1 MTMSSKPK
9 TILESMLNH
18 LGFDATVE
26 ETAHDSGSL
35 LNVRTEDDPGR
46 LIGRQG
52 RTLSDLQYLTNRLL
66 IVQDKEAP
74 KVTVDVG
81 NYRTENR
88 DGLIE
93 KAKAAAEKARRWGE
107 TVEMEPMNAFDRRVV
122 HEALREVED
131 VSTES
136 IEVEDT
142 NKKMILV
149 RPVSGLS
156 LIHI

>member
-1 MTMSSKPK
+1 MTMSSSAKD
-9 TILESMLNH
+9 ILENMLTR
-18 LGFDATVE
+18 LGFDAAVE
-26 ETAHDSGSL
+26 ETPMDSGSL
-35 LNVRTEDDPGR
+35 LNVKTEDDPGR

-81 NYRTENR
+81 NYRTESR

-107 TVEMEPMNAFDRRVV
+107 VVELDPLNAFDRRVV
-122 HEALREVED
+122 HPEGR
-131 VSTES
+131 
-136 IEVEDT
+136 
-142 NKKMILV
+142 
-149 RPVSGLS
+149 
-156 LIHI
+156 

>member
-1 MTMSSKPK
+1 MTMSSSAKD
-9 TILESMLNH
+9 ILENMLTR
-18 LGFDATVE
+18 LGFDAAVE
-26 ETAHDSGSL
+26 ETPMDSGSL
-35 LNVRTEDDPGR
+35 LNVKTEDDPGR

-81 NYRTENR
+81 NYRTESR

-107 TVEMEPMNAFDRRVV
+107 VVELDPLNAFDRRVV
-122 HEALREVED
+122 HQTLQDVKD

-136 IEVEDT
+136 IEVEGT
-142 NKKMILV
+142 NNKVILV
-149 RPVSGLS
+149 RPVRS
-156 LIHI
+156 

>member
-1 MTMSSKPK
+1 MSTIPK
-9 TILESMLNH
+9 SILENLLSR

-26 ETAHDSGSL
+26 ETPMDDGSL
-35 LNVRTEDDPGR
+35 LNVNTEDDPGR

-88 DGLIE
+88 ESLIK
-93 KAKAAAEKARRWGE
+93 KANEAADKARRWGE
-107 TVEMEPMNAFDRRVV
+107 VVEMEPMTAFDRRTV
-122 HEALREVED
+122 HQALAEAEGIT
-131 VSTES
+131 TES
-136 IEVEDT
+136 IEIDGTT
-142 NKKMILV
+142 NKVVLV
-149 RPVSGLS
+149 RLKK
-156 LIHI
+156 

>member
-9 TILESMLNH
+9 SILENMLNH
-18 LGFDATVE
+18 LGFDASVE
-26 ETAHDSGSL
+26 ETALDSGSL
-35 LNVRTEDDPGR
+35 LNVKTEDDPGR

-66 IVQDKEAP
+66 IEQDDEAP
-74 KVTVDVG
+74 KVMVDVG

-88 DGLIE
+88 DELVQ

-107 TVEMEPMNAFDRRVV
+107 VVEMEPMNAFDRRVV
-122 HEALREVED
+122 HQALEEAED
-131 VSTES
+131 VTTES

-149 RPVSGLS
+149 RPKRD
-156 LIHI
+156 

>member
-1 MTMSSKPK
+1 MTMSSSAKD
-9 TILESMLNH
+9 ILENMLTR
-18 LGFDATVE
+18 LGFDAAVE
-26 ETAHDSGSL
+26 ETPRDSGSL
-35 LNVRTEDDPGR
+35 LNVKPEDDPGR

-81 NYRTENR
+81 NYRTESR

-107 TVEMEPMNAFDRRVV
+107 VVELDPLNAFDRRVV
-122 HEALREVED
+122 HQTLQDVED

-136 IEVEDT
+136 IEVEGT
-142 NKKMILV
+142 NNKVILV
-149 RPVSGLS
+149 RPVRN
-156 LIHI
+156 

>member
-9 TILESMLNH
+9 SILENMLNH
-18 LGFDATVE
+18 LGFDASVE
-26 ETAHDSGSL
+26 ETALDSGSL
-35 LNVRTEDDPGR
+35 LNVKTEDDPGR

-66 IVQDKEAP
+66 IVQDDEAP

-88 DGLIE
+88 EELVQ

-107 TVEMEPMNAFDRRVV
+107 VVEMEPMNAFDRRVV
-122 HEALREVED
+122 HQALEEAED
-131 VSTES
+131 VTTES

-142 NKKMILV
+142 NRKMILV
-149 RPVSGLS
+149 RPKMK
-156 LIHI
+156 

>member
-9 TILESMLNH
+9 SILENMLNH
-18 LGFDATVE
+18 LGFDASVE
-26 ETAHDSGSL
+26 ETALDSGSL
-35 LNVRTEDDPGR
+35 LNVKTEDDPGR

-66 IVQDKEAP
+66 IEQDDKAP
-74 KVTVDVG
+74 KVMVDVG

-88 DGLIE
+88 DELVQ

-107 TVEMEPMNAFDRRVV
+107 VVEMEPMNAFDRRVV
-122 HEALREVED
+122 HQALEEAED
-131 VSTES
+131 VTTES

-149 RPVSGLS
+149 RSKGN
-156 LIHI
+156 

>member
-1 MTMSSKPK
+1 MSSKPK
-9 TILESMLNH
+9 SILENMLNH

-26 ETAHDSGSL
+26 ETALDSGSL
-35 LNVRTEDDPGR
+35 LNVKTEDDPGR

-66 IVQDKEAP
+66 IVQDDEAP

-88 DGLIE
+88 EELVQ

-107 TVEMEPMNAFDRRVV
+107 VVEMEPMNAFDRRVV
-122 HEALREVED
+122 HQALEEVED
-131 VSTES
+131 VTTES

-149 RPVSGLS
+149 RPKRN
-156 LIHI
+156 

>member
-1 MTMSSKPK
+1 MTMSSSAKD
-9 TILESMLNH
+9 ILENMLTR
-18 LGFDATVE
+18 LGFDAAVE
-26 ETAHDSGSL
+26 ETPMDSGSL
-35 LNVRTEDDPGR
+35 LNLKTEDDPGR

-81 NYRTENR
+81 NYRTESR

-107 TVEMEPMNAFDRRVV
+107 VVELDPLNAFDRRVV
-122 HEALREVED
+122 HQTLQDVED

-136 IEVEDT
+136 IEVEGT
-142 NKKMILV
+142 ANKVILI
-149 RPVSGLS
+149 RPVRS
-156 LIHI
+156 

>member
-9 TILESMLNH
+9 SILENMLNH
-18 LGFDATVE
+18 LGFDASVE
-26 ETAHDSGSL
+26 ETALDSGSL
-35 LNVRTEDDPGR
+35 LNVKTEDDPGR

-66 IVQDKEAP
+66 IEQDDEAP
-74 KVTVDVG
+74 KVMVDVG

-88 DGLIE
+88 EGLVQ

-107 TVEMEPMNAFDRRVV
+107 VVEMEPMNAFDRRVV
-122 HEALREVED
+122 HQALEEAED
-131 VSTES
+131 VTTES

-149 RPVSGLS
+149 RSKGN
-156 LIHI
+156 

>member
-1 MTMSSKPK
+1 MTMSTIPK
-9 TILESMLNH
+9 SILENLLNR

-26 ETAHDSGSL
+26 ETPMDDGSL
-35 LNVRTEDDPGR
+35 LNVNTEDDPGR

-88 DGLIE
+88 ESVIK
-93 KAKAAAEKARRWGE
+93 KANEAADKARRWGE
-107 TVEMEPMNAFDRRVV
+107 VVELEPMNAYDRRVV
-122 HEALREVED
+122 HQALADVED
-131 VSTES
+131 VTTES

-142 NKKMILV
+142 SNKVILV
-149 RPVSGLS
+149 RPKR
-156 LIHI
+156 

>member
-1 MTMSSKPK
+1 MTMSSSAKD
-9 TILESMLNH
+9 ILENMLTR
-18 LGFDATVE
+18 LGFDAAVE
-26 ETAHDSGSL
+26 ETPMDSGSL
-35 LNVRTEDDPGR
+35 LNVKTEDDPGR

-66 IVQDKEAP
+66 IVQDKEPP

-81 NYRTENR
+81 NYRTESR

-107 TVEMEPMNAFDRRVV
+107 VVELDPLNAFDRRVV
-122 HEALREVED
+122 HQTLQDVED

-136 IEVEDT
+136 IEVEGT
-142 NKKMILV
+142 ANKVILI
-149 RPVSGLS
+149 RPVRS
-156 LIHI
+156 

>member
-9 TILESMLNH
+9 SILENMLNH
-18 LGFDATVE
+18 LGFDASVE
-26 ETAHDSGSL
+26 ETALDSGSL
-35 LNVRTEDDPGR
+35 LNVKTEDDPGR

-66 IVQDKEAP
+66 IVQDDEAP

-88 DGLIE
+88 EELVQ
-93 KAKAAAEKARRWGE
+93 KAKAAAEKAGRWGE
-107 TVEMEPMNAFDRRVV
+107 VVEMEPMNAFDRRVV
-122 HEALREVED
+122 HQALEEAED
-131 VSTES
+131 VTTES

-149 RPVSGLS
+149 RPKRN
-156 LIHI
+156 

>member
-1 MTMSSKPK
+1 MTMSSSAKD
-9 TILESMLNH
+9 ILENMLTR
-18 LGFDATVE
+18 LGFDAAVE
-26 ETAHDSGSL
+26 ETPMDSGSL
-35 LNVRTEDDPGR
+35 LNVKTEDDPGR

-81 NYRTENR
+81 NYRTESR

-107 TVEMEPMNAFDRRVV
+107 VVELDPLNAFDRRVV
-122 HEALREVED
+122 HQTLQDVED

-136 IEVEDT
+136 IEVEGT
-142 NKKMILV
+142 SNKVILI
-149 RPVSGLS
+149 RPVRN
-156 LIHI
+156 

>member
-1 MTMSSKPK
+1 MTISSSAKD
-9 TILESMLNH
+9 ILEKMLTR
-18 LGFDATVE
+18 LGFDASVE
-26 ETAHDSGSL
+26 ETPMDSGSL
-35 LNVRTEDDPGR
+35 LNVKTEDDPGR

-81 NYRTENR
+81 NYRTESR

-107 TVEMEPMNAFDRRVV
+107 VVELDPLNAFDRRVV
-122 HEALREVED
+122 HQTLQDVED

-136 IEVEDT
+136 IEVEGT
-142 NKKMILV
+142 ANKVILI
-149 RPVSGLS
+149 RPVRS
-156 LIHI
+156 